1 MQKNA
6 GFTLI
11 ELLVV
16 VLIIGI
22 LAAVALPQYT
32 AAVEKARLTE
42 VISTISTI
50 DKARKLNALS
60 GYRGGRLWMLQ
71 EAMEASGLS
80 LTGGEWTGD
89 RTWVTHNFRYH
100 MGSSVN
106 TEPSYDAMGVRK
118 ADGNSDYSLS
128 FIFYVDGPVLY
139 SCTAT
144 TKLGQS
150 VCASFEGLWKKYK

>member
-1 MQKNA
+1 MNKSL

-42 VISTISTI
+42 VMSTISTI

-60 GYRGGRLWMLQ
+60 DYGGRLWMLQ
-71 EAMEASGLS
+71 KAMGVSGLS

-89 RTWVTHNFRYH
+89 RTWVTHNFKYH
-100 MGSSVN
+100 LFASVN
-106 TEPSYDAMGVRK
+106 TEPSHDIIHVRK

-128 FIFYVDGPVLY
+128 FTFYVDGPVVY

-150 VCASFEGLWKKYK
+150 VCASFKGLWEKK